1 MSVDNLGLQSVGLM
15 RRQTDEEFET
25 IISKCNSMEQLRL
38 AAKNKPE
45 LKEKLADSTEP
56 VNIMLSDITTCL
68 KWNEVPLAVQSSA
81 TEQEITELWEVIKE
95 IDPTLEF
102 DKSIENIP
110 WKNIQN
116 QWSLLPIVGK

>member
-25 IISKCNSMEQLRL
+25 TISKCNGMEQLRL

-110 WKNIQN
+110 
-116 QWSLLPIVGK
+116 